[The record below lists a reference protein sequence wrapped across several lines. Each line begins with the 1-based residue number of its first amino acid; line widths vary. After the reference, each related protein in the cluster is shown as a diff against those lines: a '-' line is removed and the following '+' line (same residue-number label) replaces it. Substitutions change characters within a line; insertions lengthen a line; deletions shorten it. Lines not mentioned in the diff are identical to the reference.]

1 MIMEHSI
8 QNIINHSKFQEKL
21 KQIAEEQKLEF
32 SEVQKE
38 ASDCI
43 AELFSQQHPI
53 AKMLSVKG
61 FQFMLSKAYNN
72 KIDIDPKEIKKLMK
86 LMRQN
91 SVAFIL
97 THKTY
102 LDTVV
107 LITTLARFGMPI
119 PYTFGGINL
128 AVPGFKQLGK
138 NSGLIFIRR
147 SFKDN
152 PIYKAALRHYISCMI
167 ENGDHLTWNIEG
179 TRSRTGKI
187 VYPQMGILKYIM
199 EGEQASTRNIK
210 YVPVSIVYDLIPD
223 VKEMTEE
230 GKGKT
235 KNSEDIGTFINY
247 FRKLGNEYGK
257 AAIRFGEP
265 VDADAHHNAI
275 IPDIEEDSYSD
286 KNTLPRFAFE
296 LIHKANMITPVT
308 TVSLVCN
315 VLLNNFSLT
324 KQEIEFNVIRLMNYL
339 EQRKKDVLIERGK
352 SIGASVQKA
361 LNLLQ
366 SSGIIQK
373 NKAGYKTQY
382 SLSSTEF
389 LPATYYANMA
399 AAHLYHR
406 AFIEMALVKIK
417 DEKTPDRVISFW
429 KEIMRLR
436 NLFKFEFFYT
446 NKPKFSSEIEAELTL
461 FDQNWRAIL
470 SDPNGDIENLLANQ
484 EMFVSKG
491 LLLIYLEANK
501 VVCHTLNTWDLDDEF
516 SDTEFIELCLFK
528 GKELHW
534 ENRISRLES
543 ISKPFLISALRL
555 AKNSKL
561 TPFNKKINFKELDIW
576 MNLLDNLTDRLHF
589 LQKIEIVNTK
599 KSINTETEER
609 KVVPGADLAS
619 VPERIIE
626 DEEGKHIAAFFD
638 LDRTLINDFSAKQ
651 FLKSRLL
658 SGKSTAK
665 ELLSQFATI
674 LVYAAGNRDFETLTK
689 ISALGVK
696 GIKEKQFIDLG
707 EEVYHDHLANT
718 IYPEAKTLIA
728 SHLEKGHQVVIISA
742 ATSYQVTPVANELGI
757 KDIFC
762 TKMEV
767 KKGRFTGVISE
778 MCWSEGKARAGRT
791 FAKTNNIDLSK
802 SFFYTDSIDDYP
814 LLEIV
819 GKPIATNPDHKLS
832 QLAFE
837 NDWKILRFK
846 ENKRIPFVNGLRT
859 GLAAASIYPSALK
872 GLVSGSLSMSR
883 QEGANTTIASIGDLG
898 TKLAGLDIV
907 IRGQHNLE
915 DHRPAVFCF
924 NHQSSAD
931 FFILLKILRKDIAGV
946 AKKELEYTPL
956 GPVFKAMGA
965 IFIDRSNK
973 KKAIAA
979 MKPAVEALKTG
990 TSIAIAPEGTRS
1002 GSKKLGKFK
1011 KGAFHLAM
1019 NAGVPIVPIV
1029 IKNAFMAM
1037 PKGTKM
1043 FKPTHIEVVVL
1054 DPVDTSEWKP
1064 KHIDIY
1070 VNDVR
1075 DLYLKELEN

>member
-1 MIMEHSI
+1 MEHNLK
-8 QNIINHSKFQEKL
+8 NIVSHPKFIEKL
-21 KQIAEEQKLEF
+21 SSIAKEEAIDLT
-32 SEVQKE
+32 EVQQKGE
-38 ASDCI
+38 EYI
-43 AELFSQQHPI
+43 NELYSQQHPI
-53 AKMLSVKG
+53 ANMLSVKG
-61 FQFMLSKAYNN
+61 FQFMMSKAYNN
-72 KIDIDPKEIKKLMK
+72 KIDIDRQEIKKLMK

-107 LITTLARFGMPI
+107 LVTTLARYGMPI

-128 AVPGFKQLGK
+128 AFPGFKQLGK

-147 SFKDN
+147 SFKEN
-152 PIYKAALRHYISCMI
+152 RIYKVALRHYISCMI

-199 EGEQASTRNIK
+199 EGEKESTRNIK

-223 VKEMTEE
+223 VKQMTEE
-230 GKGKT
+230 GKGKE
-235 KNSEDIGTFINY
+235 KKSEDVKAFLKY
-247 FRKLGNEYGK
+247 FKKLGNEYGK

-265 VDADAHHNAI
+265 VDATAHHNAI

-315 VLLNNFSLT
+315 VLLNNFALT
-324 KQEIEFNVIRLMNYL
+324 KSEIEFSVIKLMNYI
-339 EQRKKDVLIERGK
+339 EQRKNDVLIERGK
-352 SIGASVQKA
+352 SISASVQKA
-361 LNLLQ
+361 LNLLK
-366 SSGIIQK
+366 SSGIVQK
-373 NKAGYKTQY
+373 NKAGYKTKY
-382 SLSSTEF
+382 TLNASEF

-399 AAHLYHR
+399 SAHLYHR

-417 DEKTPDRVISFW
+417 DEKENRILSFW
-429 KEIMRLR
+429 EEIMRLR

-446 NKPKFSSEIEAELTL
+446 NKPQFSAEIEAELNL
-461 FDQNWRAIL
+461 FDKNWRAIIN
-470 SDPNGDIENLLANQ
+470 DPKGNVESLLAKQ
-484 EMFVSKG
+484 ELFVSKG

-501 VVCHTLNTWDLDDEF
+501 VVCKTLQSWDLEDEF
-516 SDTEFIELCLFK
+516 SESEFIELCLFK

-534 ENRISRLES
+534 KNRISRLDS
-543 ISKPFLISALRL
+543 VSKPFLISALRL

-561 TPFNKKINFKELDIW
+561 VPIDNKIDFKQLDIW
-576 MNLLDNLTDRLHF
+576 MELLDNLTERLYF
-589 LQKIEIVNTK
+589 LQKLESESIK
-599 KSINTETEER
+599 KSKKKNEEEE
-609 KVVPGADLAS
+609 KVPGA
-619 VPERIIE
+619 EIE
-626 DEEGKHIAAFFD
+626 SITQDVLDEEEGPHIAAFFD

-651 FLKSRLL
+651 FVKSRFL
-658 SGKSTAK
+658 SGKSTPK
-665 ELLSQFATI
+665 EVLSQFVTLIA
-674 LVYAAGNRDFETLTK
+674 YAIGNRDFETLTK

-696 GIKEKQFIDLG
+696 GIKEKQFTDLG
-707 EEVYHDHLANT
+707 KEIFKDHLAST
-718 IYPEAKTLIA
+718 IYPESRTLIK
-728 SHLEKGHQVVIISA
+728 SHLKKGHQVVIISA
-742 ATSYQVTPVANELGI
+742 ATRYQVKPIADELGI
-757 KDIFC
+757 KDIYC
-762 TKMEV
+762 TEMEV
-767 KKGRFTGVISE
+767 KKGKFTGIISE
-778 MCWSEGKARAGRT
+778 MCWSEGKARAGRK
-791 FAKTNNIDLSK
+791 FAKANNIDLSK

-819 GKPIATNPDHKLS
+819 GKPIATNPDNKLS

-846 ENKRIPFVNGLRT
+846 VNTKKPLVNGLRT
-859 GLAAASIYPSALK
+859 GLAAASMYPSALK
-872 GLVSGSLSMSR
+872 GIVKGALSMS
-883 QEGANTTIASIGDLG
+883 QKEGINTTIESIGDLG
-898 TKLAGLDIV
+898 TRLAGLDINV
-907 IRGQHNLE
+907 KNRHNLV

-931 FFILLKILRKDIAGV
+931 FFIILKLLKKDVTGV
-946 AKKELEYTPL
+946 AKKELELTPF
-956 GPVFKAMGA
+956 GPLFKAMGA

-973 KKAIAA
+973 KKAIESMQKAA
-979 MKPAVEALKTG
+979 NVIKNG
-990 TSIAIAPEGTRS
+990 TSVAIAPEGTRS

-1019 NAGVPIVPIV
+1019 KAGVPIVPIV
-1029 IKNAFMAM
+1029 IKNAYMAM
-1037 PKGTKM
+1037 PKGSKI

-1064 KHIDIY
+1064 KHLDTYIEEVRNLY
-1070 VNDVR
+1070 V
-1075 DLYLKELEN
+1075 KELES

>member
-1 MIMEHSI
+1 MEHHI
-8 QNIINHSKFQEKL
+8 KNIIEHPKFQENL
-21 KQIAEEQKLEF
+21 KTIAKEQKVLF
-32 SEVQKE
+32 SEIQKKG
-38 ASDCI
+38 ADCI
-43 AELFSQQHPI
+43 AELYSQQNPI
-53 AKMLSVKG
+53 ANMLSVKG
-61 FQFMLSKAYNN
+61 FQFMMSKAYNN
-72 KIDIDPKEIKKLMK
+72 KIDIDPKEIKSLMK

-107 LITTLARFGMPI
+107 LVSTLARYGMPI

-128 AVPGFKQLGK
+128 AIPGFKQLGK

-147 SFKDN
+147 SFKEDQ
-152 PIYKAALRHYISCMI
+152 IYKAALRHYISCLI

-199 EGEQASTRNIK
+199 EGEKESTRNIK

-230 GKGKT
+230 GKGVAK
-235 KNSEDIGTFINY
+235 KSENIGSFINY
-247 FRKLGNEYGK
+247 FKKLGNQYGK

-265 VDADAHHNAI
+265 VDATAHQNAI

-286 KNTLPRFAFE
+286 TNSLPRFAFE

-324 KQEIEFNVIRLMNYL
+324 KSEIEFSVIKLMNYI

-352 SIGASVQKA
+352 SIAASVQKA

-366 SSGIIQK
+366 SSSIIQK

-382 SLSSTEF
+382 SLAPTEF
-389 LPATYYANMA
+389 LSATYYANMA
-399 AAHLYHR
+399 SVHLYHR

-417 DEKTPDRVISFW
+417 DEESSDRILSFW
-429 KEIMRLR
+429 TEIMRLR

-446 NKPKFSSEIEAELTL
+446 NKPKFSSEIEAELLL
-461 FDQNWRAIL
+461 FDKNWRAIIG
-470 SDPNGDIENLLANQ
+470 DPKGDINSLLSRQ
-484 EMFVSKG
+484 ELFVSKG
-491 LLLIYLEANK
+491 LLLIYLEAKK
-501 VVCHTLNTWDLDDEF
+501 VVCHTLHSWDLEDDF
-516 SDTEFIELCLFK
+516 SEDEFIELCLFK

-534 ENRISRLES
+534 QNRISRLDS

-561 TPFNKKINFKELDIW
+561 TPVNKKIDSKELDIW
-576 MNLLDNLTDRLHF
+576 MDLLDNLTERLHF
-589 LQKIEIVNTK
+589 LQKLEILNTK
-599 KSINTETEER
+599 KLINKKNEETAT
-609 KVVPGADLAS
+609 VPGADLDS
-619 VPERIIE
+619 VSKDVLE
-626 DEEGKHIAAFFD
+626 DEEGAHIAAFFD
-638 LDRTLINDFSAKQ
+638 LDKTLINDFSAKQ
-651 FLKSRLL
+651 FLKTRLL

-665 ELLSQFATI
+665 ELLSQFATV
-674 LVYAAGNRDFETLTK
+674 LVYAAGNRDFEMLTK

-707 EEVYHDHLANT
+707 KEVYHDHLANT
-718 IYPEAKTLIA
+718 IYPEAINLIA
-728 SHLEKGHQVVIISA
+728 THIEKGHKVVIISA
-742 ATSYQVTPVANELGI
+742 ATRYQITPIANELGI

-762 TKMEV
+762 TEMEV
-767 KKGRFTGVISE
+767 RKGKFTGVISE
-778 MCWSEGKARAGRT
+778 MCWQEGKARAGRK
-791 FAKTNNIDLSK
+791 FAKANNIDLSK

-819 GKPIATNPDHKLS
+819 GKPIATNADHKLS

-846 ENKRIPFVNGLRT
+846 ETKKIPLVNGLRT
-859 GLAAASIYPSALK
+859 GLAASSLYPSALK
-872 GLVSGSLSMSR
+872 GIIKGTLSMSHK
-883 QEGANTTIASIGDLG
+883 EGINTTISSIGDLG
-898 TKLAGLDIV
+898 TRLAGLDIV
-907 IRGQHNLE
+907 VKNKHNLE

-931 FFILLKILRKDIAGV
+931 FFIILKLLRKDVTGI
-946 AKKELEYTPL
+946 AKKELEMTPF
-956 GPVFKAMGA
+956 GPIFKAMGA

-973 KKAIAA
+973 KKALES
-979 MKPAVEALKTG
+979 MKNASEILKKG
-990 TSIAIAPEGTRS
+990 TSVAIAPEGTRS
-1002 GSKKLGKFK
+1002 GSKTLGVFK

-1019 NAGVPIVPIV
+1019 KGGVPIVPIV
-1029 IKNAFMAM
+1029 IKNAYMAM
-1037 PKGTKM
+1037 PKGSKM
-1043 FKPTHIEVVVL
+1043 FNPTHIEVVVL
-1054 DPVDTSEWKP
+1054 DPIDTSEWKP
-1064 KHIDIY
+1064 KNINIY
-1070 VNDVR
+1070 LEEVR
-1075 DLYLKELEN
+1075 NLFLKELEN